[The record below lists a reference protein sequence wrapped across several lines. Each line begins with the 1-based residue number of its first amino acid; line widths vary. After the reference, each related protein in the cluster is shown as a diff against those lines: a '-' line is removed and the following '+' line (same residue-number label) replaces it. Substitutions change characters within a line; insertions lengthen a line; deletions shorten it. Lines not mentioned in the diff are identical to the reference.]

1 MTAKIR
7 ALKPVK
13 SRVVSA
19 DEYLVIVESRK
30 SNNIESSRF
39 IPPKIG
45 GSGFGKFK
53 VTFKDKELVDA

>member
-1 MTAKIR
+1 MAIKIR
-7 ALKPVK
+7 TLKPVK

-19 DEYLVIVESRK
+19 DEFLVISSVRK
-30 SNNIESSRF
+30 GNIESSRF

-45 GSGFGKFK
+45 EKGFGRFR

>member
-19 DEYLVIVESRK
+19 DEYLIIVESRK
-30 SNNIESSRF
+30 SNIESSRF